1 MVKKIWKPTKTQI
14 AVMNVLAKAEKPL
27 TLEEI
32 SKAVGFEVKSGS
44 ITGLIKNGYIGHG
57 EKVAKKVVV
66 TRHVMSYTAE
76 KELPN
81 A

>member
-1 MVKKIWKPTKTQI
+1 MVKKIWKPTETQT

-44 ITGLIKNGYIGHG
+44 ITALIKKGFIGHG
-57 EKVAKKVVV
+57 DYYFKEVVV
-66 TRHVMSYTAE
+66 KRKVMTYTAE
-76 KELPN
+76 KELPT